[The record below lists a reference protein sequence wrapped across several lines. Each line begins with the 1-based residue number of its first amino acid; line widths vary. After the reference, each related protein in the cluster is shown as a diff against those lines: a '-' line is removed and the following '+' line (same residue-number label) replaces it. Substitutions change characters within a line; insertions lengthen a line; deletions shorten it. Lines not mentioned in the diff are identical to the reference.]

1 MFLKQKT
8 EIIFSVFFGDFKSH
22 TGNSVRICCFIHRKK
37 IMSTMERCI
46 TRKEVFIQVIS
57 SIPRSGLYN
66 VNLNLTYKALKRQY
80 KNQQTSLIHY
90 PIKMFQKH
98 FRTLRVCFPECS
110 SSHKIIYL
118 NYHLMQGFGDGFY
131 KTKLQKIVFFG
142 TGTDHS
148 THTCGAQCNFSFS
161 FPYTDIWLTL
171 LCICTIM
178 YVFPHTC
185 KSRYF
190 LHSFYL
196 LC

>member
-80 KNQQTSLIHY
+80 KN
-90 PIKMFQKH
+90 
-98 FRTLRVCFPECS
+98 
-110 SSHKIIYL
+110 
-118 NYHLMQGFGDGFY
+118 
-131 KTKLQKIVFFG
+131 
-142 TGTDHS
+142 
-148 THTCGAQCNFSFS
+148 
-161 FPYTDIWLTL
+161 
-171 LCICTIM
+171 
-178 YVFPHTC
+178 
-185 KSRYF
+185 
-190 LHSFYL
+190 
-196 LC
+196 